1 MDKRSNQKI
10 VYYVVLWIVL
20 LLMGTAGLFLFSKKQ
35 QTVSRQ
41 QMDEMLVMHPEWET
55 EIRESKQFYQRERN
69 RTGIWAFGAYA
80 TAVTLL
86 MAGFYP
92 MINRGGRRE
101 VYASCYNLEQLLIQ
115 LEQFQRGNF
124 KIAPIGSRIDADSAD
139 FELYSRIWEKLTE
152 LAYFFEEM
160 KEQLAKEEN
169 KTKEFISDISHQL
182 KTPLA
187 SLRMSHELLRGE
199 ELTVEEREEFFQKEE
214 AEIHRLELLL
224 QELVKLSRLENHMI
238 QIHQEKSGIKKTIT
252 EAVNVVIMK
261 AVAKQIEIR
270 VDIPED
276 IVVSHD
282 SKWTVEAI
290 ANVLDNAVKY
300 SKENTSVHIST
311 SKLPNLLI
319 IEIEDEGIGIKAEEM
334 HRIFQRFYRGKEA
347 ADMTGDGAGIGL
359 YLSRRILEQQGGT
372 IVAKRKQ
379 KNGTIFRITLPR

>member
-20 LLMGTAGLFLFSKKQ
+20 LLMGAAGVFLFSKKQ

-92 MINRGGRRE
+92 MINRGWRRE
-101 VYASCYNLEQLLIQ
+101 AYASCYNLEQLLIQ

-199 ELTVEEREEFFQKEE
+199 ELTAEEREEFFQKEE
-214 AEIHRLELLL
+214 SEIHSLELLL
-224 QELVKLSRLENHMI
+224 QELVKLSRLESHMI

-270 VDIPED
+270 VDIPKD
-276 IVVSHD
+276 LVVSHD

-311 SKLPNLLI
+311 RELPNLLI